1 MERSDL
7 GCESVRDQ
15 PRRSEGGLYRERN
28 GREVGLIFELGLG
41 GD

>member
-1 MERSDL
+1 MERSDE

-15 PRRSEGGLYRERN
+15 SRSGGGLYRERN
-28 GREVGLIFELGLG
+28 GREMSLIFELGLG